1 MLTVQNPLQS
11 RDREGAVP
19 NRRQFLEDYA
29 KIRSAEGRGSP
40 DSAYYRAL
48 PFADLTGRNSSQW
61 RIRAR
66 TFEYFRSRILPERS
80 CRILDLGAGN
90 GWLSY
95 RLAQM
100 GHSPVAVDIFADVQ
114 DGLGAGR
121 HYPLPIPAV
130 EADFNDLPF
139 PAATFDL
146 AVFNSSIH
154 YSDDYARTLAAAR
167 RCLRSGG
174 RILILDSPIYRR
186 REHGEAM
193 RAERQEWFERQY
205 GLRSE
210 ALGSIEFFDAEMLQS
225 LAREL
230 SLTWKIHRPW
240 YGWQWHLR
248 SVRAWLKRRR
258 PPSQF
263 WILEAS
269 FK

>member
-1 MLTVQNPLQS
+1 MIAAA
-11 RDREGAVP
+11 DR
-19 NRRQFLEDYA
+19 RRFLADYA

-48 PFADLTGRNSSQW
+48 PFVDLTGRNSSQW

-66 TFEYFRSRILPERS
+66 TFEYFRRRILPPRP

-95 RLAQM
+95 RLARM
-100 GHSPVAVDIFADVQ
+100 GHSPVAVDIFADAR
-114 DGLGAGR
+114 DGLGAAR
-121 HYPLPIPAV
+121 HYPLRFPAV

-139 PAATFDL
+139 PAASFDL

-154 YSDDYARTLAAAR
+154 YSDDYRKTLAAAR
-167 RCLRSGG
+167 RCLRLGG
-174 RILILDSPIYRR
+174 RAVVLDSPIYRR

-193 RAERQEWFERQY
+193 RAERQESFERQY

-210 ALGSIEFFDAEMLQS
+210 ALGSIEFFDEEMLQA
-225 LAREL
+225 LARSL

-240 YGWQWHLR
+240 YGWRWHLR
-248 SVRAWLKRRR
+248 PAQAWLKRRR
-258 PPSQF
+258 PPSRF

-269 FK
+269 FL

>member
-1 MLTVQNPLQS
+1 MIAA
-11 RDREGAVP
+11 AV
-19 NRRQFLEDYA
+19 RRQFLSDYA
-29 KIRSAEGRGSP
+29 RIRAAEGRGSST
-40 DSAYYRAL
+40 SAYYLAL

-66 TFEYFRSRILPERS
+66 TFEYFRRRLLPGRP

-100 GHSPVAVDIFADVQ
+100 GHLPVAVDIFADAQ
-114 DGLGAGR
+114 DGLCAAK
-121 HYPLPIPAV
+121 HYPLRIPAV

-139 PAATFDL
+139 PAASFDL
-146 AVFNSSIH
+146 AIFNSSLH
-154 YSDDYARTLAAAR
+154 YSDDYRKTLAAAR
-167 RCLRSGG
+167 RCLRRGG
-174 RILILDSPIYRR
+174 RVIILDSPVYRC

-193 RAERQEWFERQY
+193 RAERQEWFLRQY

-210 ALGSIEFFDAEMLQS
+210 ALGSIEFLDLEMLQS

-230 SLTWKIHRPW
+230 PLAWRIHRPW
-240 YGWQWHLR
+240 YGFRWHLR
-248 SVRAWLKRRR
+248 PLRAWLKRRR
-258 PPSQF
+258 PPSRF

-269 FK
+269 FQ